1 MTTKNFNELLTD
13 ELDSLSF
20 LHNDKS
26 ITTSAPKLFNPNN
39 IKETTSNIH
48 TNNNAKETTKAFK
61 INSKP
66 NTKTSEKKN
75 IVTRPINI
83 SATSTDSITKKYRTA
98 NKVQQMSATST
109 DNHNVQPNQQFSP
122 TSTDNSQ
129 MYAHV
134 AQDGGAAKKN
144 KQNVKSKAKQ
154 QPSKKNTTKQQKK
167 VNSPVLTKAIEDT
180 MYDSDDFINIIKNE
194 KAVLSE
200 HDSDNIEFEF
210 HNRLSHSSDSINSDS
225 FSEPVTKK
233 YNKSGISV
241 PFITGSRL
249 IENTVSDNS
258 SMSDLSD

>member
-75 IVTRPINI
+75 IVARPINI

-98 NKVQQMSATST
+98 NKEQQQMSATST
-109 DNHNVQPNQQFSP
+109 DNHKLQPNQQFSP

-144 KQNVKSKAKQ
+144 KQNVKAKAKQ
-154 QPSKKNTTKQQKK
+154 QPSKKKTTKK